1 MKNPIAKIRLVFK
14 AIMKEQG
21 QDLVEYAL
29 VVALIAVGATA
40 GMHAL
45 ANNINTVF
53 TNIGT
58 SVTSLTA

>member
-1 MKNPIAKIRLVFK
+1 MKNPIAMIRLAIK

-40 GMHAL
+40 GMRTL
-45 ANNINTVF
+45 ANDINVVF
-53 TNIGT
+53 TNLGT

>member
-1 MKNPIAKIRLVFK
+1 MKNPIAMLRLAIK

-40 GMHAL
+40 GMRTL
-45 ANNINTVF
+45 ANDINTVF
-53 TNIGT
+53 GNIGT

>member
-1 MKNPIAKIRLVFK
+1 MKNPIAKIRLAIK

-40 GMHAL
+40 GMRSL
-45 ANNINTVF
+45 ATSMNTVF
-53 TNIGT
+53 NNIGT
-58 SVTSLTA
+58 SVVSITA

>member
-1 MKNPIAKIRLVFK
+1 MKNPIAMLRLALK

-40 GMHAL
+40 GMRTL
-45 ANNINTVF
+45 ANDINVVF
-53 TNIGT
+53 GNIGT